1 MNTILKFG
9 TKASLLVFSSALIFA
24 CSPDPNNPG
33 TEYAPQMYDDP
44 GYEPLKQVDRNN
56 INPYGMNMRV
66 PAANTV
72 PRGKLSYYD
81 HIAKDNPELA
91 GARLRN
97 PLAANSENIA
107 EGEVLYARF
116 CSPCHGAEGLGDGL
130 VGQKFLGV
138 ANLTQDR
145 LKAAPQGYIYHV
157 ITHGRGRMLPHGT
170 QLNPEERWK
179 ITLFIKSV
187 LQGQGEVAAEDGAN
201 VDTEGASEDV
211 NTNTVTGTGK
221 PSGGATEDPKAT
233 KQQ

>member
-24 CSPDPNNPG
+24 CSPDPNHPG

-56 INPYGMNMRV
+56 INPSGMNMRV
-66 PAANTV
+66 PAANTIA
-72 PRGKLSYYD
+72 RGKLGYYD
-81 HIAKDNPELA
+81 HVAKDNPELA
-91 GARLRN
+91 GSKLRN
-97 PLAANSENIA
+97 PLKPTAENLA

-145 LKAAPQGYIYHV
+145 LKAVPQGYLYHV
-157 ITHGRGRMLPHGT
+157 ITHGRGRMMPHGT

-179 ITLFIKSV
+179 IAMYIKSV
-187 LQGQGEVAAEDGAN
+187 LQGQGEQAAEDDAN
-201 VDTEGASEDV
+201 VDATGASEDV
-211 NTNTVTGTGK
+211 NTNPVTGSENAN
-221 PSGGATEDPKAT
+221 PT
-233 KQQ
+233 KQ